1 MRIVNQ
7 CYILLNM
14 VNYQGECKSS
24 NLNLFLIMA
33 NKFKLLITLSVLT
46 GIGMISILV
55 IWLYGSYNN
64 RLELFLSSAERSMF
78 NVVQDV
84 YQSHSNEIKSE
95 QGGALGTLRKNL
107 RTKYTDAE
115 IDTLFKDL
123 VSNHQ
128 GRPMKGDSG
137 MQHDF
142 KQKHLN
148 GKSGGEMM
156 APYLFLQIKMSDS
169 MIAEIKDKFH
179 TALEAKDVRADYEI
193 TTEIFPRDSLFAI
206 RKEYRAKKLSWTRPI
221 MIDGVESKFLIVKF
235 KQVWKNLLFDLGWQL
250 GIAILLI
257 SILIGSFLYLFKTL
271 FRQNR
276 LAEMQKAFVN
286 NMTHEL
292 KTPVSTVMTA
302 IEAIQLYGVRH
313 DHEKMDRYLA
323 ISRNELDHLSA
334 MIDRVLQ
341 LDVDEHT
348 GLKLDKSEVDLI
360 QVLKDAANTFGIH
373 VNKQVLISLDM
384 DMPFLWINADISHLR
399 NVINNLLENAVKYSG
414 DPVEI
419 NINAQEYP
427 NDIEFTVSD
436 KGKGIAVE
444 YQKEIFD
451 MFFRVPEGNLH
462 QVKGFGIGLAYVRQV
477 IVQHGGKITV
487 KSSLNKG
494 STFIVKLPK

>member
-1 MRIVNQ
+1 
-7 CYILLNM
+7 M

-46 GIGMISILV
+46 GIGMISILA

-84 YQSHSNEIKSE
+84 YQAHSNDIKRE

-107 RTKYTDAE
+107 RSKYTDAE

-123 VSNHQ
+123 VSSYK
-128 GRPMKGDSG
+128 GRPLRGDAG
-137 MQHDF
+137 MHQDY

-148 GKSGGEMM
+148 GKSGGELM
-156 APYLFLQIKMSDS
+156 APYLFSQIKISDAL
-169 MIAEIKDKFH
+169 IAEIKEKFH
-179 TALEAKDVRADYEI
+179 SALEAKGVRADYEI
-193 TTEIFPRDSLFAI
+193 TTELFPRDSLFAI

-221 MIDGVESKFLIVKF
+221 MIDAVESKFLIVKF
-235 KQVWKNLLFDLGWQL
+235 KQIWKNLLFDLGWQL
-250 GIAILLI
+250 GIAILLV
-257 SILIGSFLYLFKTL
+257 SIFIGSFIYLFKTI

-323 ISRNELDHLSA
+323 ISRNELDHLSD

-348 GLKLDKSEVDLI
+348 GLKLDKSQVDLI
-360 QVLKDAANTFGIH
+360 QVLKDAANTFGIN
-373 VNKQVLISLDM
+373 VNKQVLISLDL
-384 DMPFLWINADISHLR
+384 DIPFLSINADISHLR

-414 DPVEI
+414 DPVDI
-419 NINAQEYP
+419 KIAVQEYA
-427 NDIEFTVSD
+427 DHVEFTVSD
-436 KGKGIAVE
+436 QGKGIAPE
-444 YQKEIFD
+444 YQKEIFE

-477 IVQHGGKITV
+477 IVQHGGKISV

-494 STFIVKLPK
+494 STFIIKLPK

>member
-1 MRIVNQ
+1 
-7 CYILLNM
+7 M

-46 GIGMISILV
+46 GIGMISILA

-84 YQSHSNEIKSE
+84 YQAHSNDIKRE

-107 RTKYTDAE
+107 RSKYTDAE

-123 VSNHQ
+123 VSSYK
-128 GRPMKGDSG
+128 GRPLRGDAG
-137 MQHDF
+137 MHQDY

-148 GKSGGEMM
+148 GKSGGELM
-156 APYLFLQIKMSDS
+156 APYLFLQIKISDAL
-169 MIAEIKDKFH
+169 IAEIKEKFH
-179 TALEAKDVRADYEI
+179 TALEAKGVRADYEI
-193 TTEIFPRDSLFAI
+193 TTELFPRDSLFAI

-221 MIDGVESKFLIVKF
+221 MIDAVESKFLIVKF
-235 KQVWKNLLFDLGWQL
+235 KHVWKNLLFDLSWQL
-250 GIAILLI
+250 GIAILLV
-257 SILIGSFLYLFKTL
+257 SIFIGSFIYLFKTI

-323 ISRNELDHLSA
+323 ISRNELDHLSD

-348 GLKLDKSEVDLI
+348 GLKLDKSQVDLI
-360 QVLKDAANTFGIH
+360 QVLKDAANTFGIN
-373 VNKQVLISLDM
+373 VNKQVLISLDL
-384 DMPFLWINADISHLR
+384 DIPFLSINADISHLR

-414 DPVEI
+414 DPVDI
-419 NINAQEYP
+419 KIAVQEYA
-427 NDIEFTVSD
+427 DQVEFTVSD
-436 KGKGIAVE
+436 QGKGIAPE
-444 YQKEIFD
+444 YQKEIFE

-477 IVQHGGKITV
+477 IVQHGGKISV

-494 STFIVKLPK
+494 STFIIKLPK

>member
-1 MRIVNQ
+1 
-7 CYILLNM
+7 
-14 VNYQGECKSS
+14 
-24 NLNLFLIMA
+24 MA

-46 GIGMISILV
+46 GIGMISILA

-84 YQSHSNEIKSE
+84 YQSHSNDIKSE

-107 RTKYTDAE
+107 RAKYTDAE

-123 VSNHQ
+123 GSNHQ
-128 GRPMKGDSG
+128 GRPIKGNSG
-137 MQHDF
+137 VQHEF

-156 APYLFLQIKMSDS
+156 APYLFLQIKMSDA
-169 MIAEIKDKFH
+169 MIAEIKEKFH
-179 TALEAKDVRADYEI
+179 TALEAKGVRADYEI
-193 TTEIFPRDSLFAI
+193 TTDIFPRDSLFAI

-250 GIAILLI
+250 GIAILLV
-257 SILIGSFLYLFKTL
+257 SIFIGSFLYLFKTL

-348 GLKLDKSEVDLI
+348 GLKLDKSKVDLI

-384 DMPFLWINADISHLR
+384 EMPFLWINADISHLR

-419 NINAQEYP
+419 NINVQEYP

-444 YQKEIFD
+444 YQKEIFE

-477 IVQHGGKITV
+477 IGQHGGKITV

>member
-1 MRIVNQ
+1 
-7 CYILLNM
+7 
-14 VNYQGECKSS
+14 
-24 NLNLFLIMA
+24 MA
-33 NKFKLLITLSVLT
+33 HKFKLLITLSVLT
-46 GIGMISILV
+46 GIGMISILM

-123 VSNHQ
+123 VSNHK
-128 GRPMKGDSG
+128 GHPMKGDNG
-137 MQHDF
+137 MPHDF

-156 APYLFLQIKMSDS
+156 APYLFLQIRMSDS

-179 TALEAKDVRADYEI
+179 TALEAKGVRADYEI

-257 SILIGSFLYLFKTL
+257 SIFIGSFLYLFKTL

-373 VNKQVLISLDM
+373 VNKQVMISLDM
-384 DMPFLWINADISHLR
+384 EMPSLWINADISHLR

-419 NINAQEYP
+419 NLNAQEYP

-444 YQKEIFD
+444 YQKEIFE

>member
-1 MRIVNQ
+1 
-7 CYILLNM
+7 
-14 VNYQGECKSS
+14 
-24 NLNLFLIMA
+24 MA

-128 GRPMKGDSG
+128 GRPMKRDSG

>member
-1 MRIVNQ
+1 
-7 CYILLNM
+7 
-14 VNYQGECKSS
+14 
-24 NLNLFLIMA
+24 MA

-46 GIGMISILV
+46 GIGMISILA

-84 YQSHSNEIKSE
+84 YQAHSNDIKRE

-107 RTKYTDAE
+107 RSKYTDAE

-123 VSNHQ
+123 VSSYK
-128 GRPMKGDSG
+128 GRPLRGDAG
-137 MQHDF
+137 MHQDY

-148 GKSGGEMM
+148 GKSGGELM
-156 APYLFLQIKMSDS
+156 APYLFSQIKISDAL
-169 MIAEIKDKFH
+169 IAEIKEKFH
-179 TALEAKDVRADYEI
+179 SALEAKGVRADYEI
-193 TTEIFPRDSLFAI
+193 TTELFPRDSLFAI

-221 MIDGVESKFLIVKF
+221 MIDAVESKFLIVKF
-235 KQVWKNLLFDLGWQL
+235 KHVWKNLLFDLSWQL
-250 GIAILLI
+250 GIAILLV
-257 SILIGSFLYLFKTL
+257 SIFIGSFIYLFKTI

-323 ISRNELDHLSA
+323 ISRNELDHLSD

-348 GLKLDKSEVDLI
+348 GLKLDKSQVDLI
-360 QVLKDAANTFGIH
+360 QVLKDAANTFGIN
-373 VNKQVLISLDM
+373 VNKQVLISLDL
-384 DMPFLWINADISHLR
+384 DIPFLSINADISHLR

-414 DPVEI
+414 DPVDI
-419 NINAQEYP
+419 KIAVQEYA
-427 NDIEFTVSD
+427 DQVEFTVSD
-436 KGKGIAVE
+436 QGKGIAPE
-444 YQKEIFD
+444 YQKEIFE

-477 IVQHGGKITV
+477 IVQHGGKISV

-494 STFIVKLPK
+494 STFIIKLPK

>member
-1 MRIVNQ
+1 
-7 CYILLNM
+7 
-14 VNYQGECKSS
+14 
-24 NLNLFLIMA
+24 MA

-46 GIGMISILV
+46 GIGMISILA

-84 YQSHSNEIKSE
+84 YQAHSNDIKSE

-107 RTKYTDAE
+107 RSKYTDAE

-123 VSNHQ
+123 VSSYK
-128 GRPMKGDSG
+128 GRPLRGDAG
-137 MQHDF
+137 MHQDY

-148 GKSGGEMM
+148 GKSGGELM
-156 APYLFLQIKMSDS
+156 APYLFSQIKISDAL
-169 MIAEIKDKFH
+169 IAEIKEKFH
-179 TALEAKDVRADYEI
+179 SALEAKGVRADYEI
-193 TTEIFPRDSLFAI
+193 TTELFPRDSLFAI

-221 MIDGVESKFLIVKF
+221 MIDAVESKFLIVKF
-235 KQVWKNLLFDLGWQL
+235 KHVWKNLLFDLSWQL
-250 GIAILLI
+250 GIAILLV
-257 SILIGSFLYLFKTL
+257 SIFIGSFIYLFKTI

-323 ISRNELDHLSA
+323 ISRNELDHLSD

-348 GLKLDKSEVDLI
+348 GLKLDKSQVDLI
-360 QVLKDAANTFGIH
+360 QVLKDAANTFGIN
-373 VNKQVLISLDM
+373 VNKQVLISLDL
-384 DMPFLWINADISHLR
+384 DIPFLSINADISHLR

-414 DPVEI
+414 DPVDI
-419 NINAQEYP
+419 KIAVQEYA
-427 NDIEFTVSD
+427 DQVEFTVSD
-436 KGKGIAVE
+436 QGKGIAPE
-444 YQKEIFD
+444 YQKEIFE

-477 IVQHGGKITV
+477 IVQHGGKISV

-494 STFIVKLPK
+494 STFIIKLPK

>member
-1 MRIVNQ
+1 
-7 CYILLNM
+7 
-14 VNYQGECKSS
+14 
-24 NLNLFLIMA
+24 MA

-84 YQSHSNEIKSE
+84 YQAHSNDIKRE

-107 RTKYTDAE
+107 RSKYTDAE

-123 VSNHQ
+123 VSSYK
-128 GRPMKGDSG
+128 GRPLRGDAG
-137 MQHDF
+137 MHQDY

-148 GKSGGEMM
+148 GKSGGELM
-156 APYLFLQIKMSDS
+156 APYLFSQIKISDAL
-169 MIAEIKDKFH
+169 IAEIKEKFH
-179 TALEAKDVRADYEI
+179 TALEAKGVRADYEI
-193 TTEIFPRDSLFAI
+193 TTELFPRDSLFAI

-221 MIDGVESKFLIVKF
+221 MIDAVESKFLIVKF
-235 KQVWKNLLFDLGWQL
+235 KHVWKNLLFDLSWQL
-250 GIAILLI
+250 GIAILLV
-257 SILIGSFLYLFKTL
+257 SIFIGSFIYLFKTI

-323 ISRNELDHLSA
+323 ISRNELDHLSD

-348 GLKLDKSEVDLI
+348 GLKLDKSQVDLI
-360 QVLKDAANTFGIH
+360 QVLKDAANTFGIN
-373 VNKQVLISLDM
+373 VNKQVLISLDL
-384 DMPFLWINADISHLR
+384 DIPFLSINADISHLR

-414 DPVEI
+414 DPVDI
-419 NINAQEYP
+419 KIAVQEYA
-427 NDIEFTVSD
+427 DQVEFTVSD
-436 KGKGIAVE
+436 QGKGIAPE
-444 YQKEIFD
+444 YQKEIFE

-477 IVQHGGKITV
+477 IVQHGGKISV

-494 STFIVKLPK
+494 STFIIKLPK

>member
-46 GIGMISILV
+46 GIGMISILA

-78 NVVQDV
+78 YVVQDV
-84 YQSHSNEIKSE
+84 YQAHSNDIKSE

-107 RTKYTDAE
+107 RSKYTDAE

-123 VSNHQ
+123 VSSYK
-128 GRPMKGDSG
+128 GRPLRGDAG
-137 MQHDF
+137 MHQDY

-148 GKSGGEMM
+148 GKSGGELM
-156 APYLFLQIKMSDS
+156 APYLFSQIKISDAL
-169 MIAEIKDKFH
+169 IAEIKEKFH
-179 TALEAKDVRADYEI
+179 TALEAKGVRADYEI
-193 TTEIFPRDSLFAI
+193 TTELFPRDSLFAI

-221 MIDGVESKFLIVKF
+221 MIDAVESKFLIVKF
-235 KQVWKNLLFDLGWQL
+235 KHVWKNLLFDLGWQL
-250 GIAILLI
+250 GIAILLV
-257 SILIGSFLYLFKTL
+257 SIFIGSFIYLFKTI

-323 ISRNELDHLSA
+323 ISRNELDHLSD

-348 GLKLDKSEVDLI
+348 GLKLDKSQVDLI
-360 QVLKDAANTFGIH
+360 QVLKDAANTFGIN
-373 VNKQVLISLDM
+373 VNKQVLISLDL
-384 DMPFLWINADISHLR
+384 DIPFLSINADISHLR
-399 NVINNLLENAVKYSG
+399 NIINNLLENAVKYSG
-414 DPVEI
+414 DPVDI
-419 NINAQEYP
+419 KIAVQEYA
-427 NDIEFTVSD
+427 DQVEFTVSD
-436 KGKGIAVE
+436 QGKGIAPE
-444 YQKEIFD
+444 YQKEIFE

-477 IVQHGGKITV
+477 IVQHGGKISV

-494 STFIVKLPK
+494 STFIIKLPK

>member
-46 GIGMISILV
+46 GIGMISILA

-84 YQSHSNEIKSE
+84 YQAHSNDIKRE

-107 RTKYTDAE
+107 RSKYTDAE

-123 VSNHQ
+123 VSSYK
-128 GRPMKGDSG
+128 GRPLRGDAG
-137 MQHDF
+137 MHQDY

-148 GKSGGEMM
+148 GKSGGELM
-156 APYLFLQIKMSDS
+156 APYLFLQIKISDAL
-169 MIAEIKDKFH
+169 IAEIKEKFH
-179 TALEAKDVRADYEI
+179 TALEAKGVRADYEI
-193 TTEIFPRDSLFAI
+193 TTELFPRDSLFAI

-221 MIDGVESKFLIVKF
+221 MIDAVESKFLIVKF
-235 KQVWKNLLFDLGWQL
+235 KHVWKNLLFDLGWQL
-250 GIAILLI
+250 GIAILLV
-257 SILIGSFLYLFKTL
+257 SIFIGSFIYLFKTI

-323 ISRNELDHLSA
+323 ISRNELDHLSD

-348 GLKLDKSEVDLI
+348 GLKLDKSQVDLI
-360 QVLKDAANTFGIH
+360 QVLKDAANTFGIN
-373 VNKQVLISLDM
+373 VNKQVLISLDL
-384 DMPFLWINADISHLR
+384 DIPFLSINADISHLR

-414 DPVEI
+414 DPVDI
-419 NINAQEYP
+419 KIAVQEYA
-427 NDIEFTVSD
+427 DQVEFTVSD
-436 KGKGIAVE
+436 QGKGIAPE
-444 YQKEIFD
+444 YQKEIFE

-477 IVQHGGKITV
+477 IVQHGGKISV

-494 STFIVKLPK
+494 STFIIKLPK

>member
-1 MRIVNQ
+1 
-7 CYILLNM
+7 
-14 VNYQGECKSS
+14 
-24 NLNLFLIMA
+24 MA

-46 GIGMISILV
+46 GIGMISILA

-84 YQSHSNEIKSE
+84 YQAHSNDIKSE

-107 RTKYTDAE
+107 RSKYTDAE

-123 VSNHQ
+123 VSSYK
-128 GRPMKGDSG
+128 GRPLRGDAG
-137 MQHDF
+137 MHQDY

-148 GKSGGEMM
+148 GKSGGELM
-156 APYLFLQIKMSDS
+156 APYLFSQIKISDAL
-169 MIAEIKDKFH
+169 IAEIKEKFH
-179 TALEAKDVRADYEI
+179 SALEAKGVRADYEI
-193 TTEIFPRDSLFAI
+193 TTELFPRDSLFAI

-221 MIDGVESKFLIVKF
+221 MIDAVESKFLIVKF
-235 KQVWKNLLFDLGWQL
+235 KHVWKNLLFDLGWQL
-250 GIAILLI
+250 GIAILLV
-257 SILIGSFLYLFKTL
+257 SIFIGSFIYLFKTI

-323 ISRNELDHLSA
+323 ISRNELDHLSD

-348 GLKLDKSEVDLI
+348 GLKLNKSQVDLI
-360 QVLKDAANTFGIH
+360 QVLKDSANTFGIN
-373 VNKQVLISLDM
+373 VNKQVLISLDL
-384 DMPFLWINADISHLR
+384 DIPFLSINADISHLR

-414 DPVEI
+414 DPVDI
-419 NINAQEYP
+419 KIAVQEYA
-427 NDIEFTVSD
+427 DQVEFTVSD
-436 KGKGIAVE
+436 QGKGIAPE
-444 YQKEIFD
+444 YQKEIFE

-477 IVQHGGKITV
+477 IVQHGGKISV

-494 STFIVKLPK
+494 STFIIKLPK